1 MIIYS
6 KNIKEFNRDI
16 SFGISKILNDLI
28 KKKMFKFSG
37 KSEIE
42 SWNSSLNY
50 FSKILNEC
58 NLDENCTIT
67 LEYNLPMTSNRI
79 DLILSGYDKNN
90 KEKLIVFELKQWEK
104 VNDVLSSDYL
114 VETFIN
120 GGLRQVLHPGYQV
133 WSYGQLLKDFN
144 TYIQDNEISVSLAV
158 LLHNYD
164 LEKNDVLLN
173 EKFDTFNKEV
183 EIFGKNNETELKKY
197 IEGNLSKGDN
207 GVIISNIDNSTM
219 TPSPKLQEK
228 INSLI
233 VNNDYFTLIDEQM
246 EAFSK
251 IVLAEESEEKSTIIV
266 KGNPGTGKSVIAIN
280 LLNYFINK
288 RKLCQYVSRNTAP
301 RVIYSFKL
309 KGNMKKS
316 SIDNLFKSSG
326 SYTETDKNIFDVLLV
341 DEAHCL
347 TEKSGLFNN
356 YGENQ
361 IKEIINSSKTSVFFI
376 DENQRVHFNDI
387 GTIENIKKFSQD
399 LNSKVHILNLESQFR
414 CNNSNDY
421 INFVDYLLGINDLY
435 NGANI
440 NYDLKIIDSP
450 QELVRLIKEKNKT
463 DLSRVVAGY
472 CWNWNKK
479 EINNPDFHDIVI
491 KDFEMSWN
499 LGQGQTFAI
508 DDSINEAGCIHSVQG
523 LEFDYVGVIIGSD
536 LKYRDG
542 KVVSDFSGHGSAD
555 PSFKGIKKLYKQNY
569 KKADNIADT
578 LIKNAYR
585 VLLTRGIKG
594 CYIYCDDEPLREHLK
609 NEIIKV
615 IK

>member
-58 NLDENCTIT
+58 NLDENCAIT

-104 VNDVLSSDYL
+104 VNDVPSSDYL

-326 SYTETDKNIFDVLLV
+326 IYTETDKNIFDVLLV

-361 IKEIINSSKTSVFFI
+361 IKEIINS
-376 DENQRVHFNDI
+376 
-387 GTIENIKKFSQD
+387 
-399 LNSKVHILNLESQFR
+399 
-414 CNNSNDY
+414 
-421 INFVDYLLGINDLY
+421 
-435 NGANI
+435 
-440 NYDLKIIDSP
+440 
-450 QELVRLIKEKNKT
+450 
-463 DLSRVVAGY
+463 
-472 CWNWNKK
+472 
-479 EINNPDFHDIVI
+479 
-491 KDFEMSWN
+491 
-499 LGQGQTFAI
+499 
-508 DDSINEAGCIHSVQG
+508 
-523 LEFDYVGVIIGSD
+523 
-536 LKYRDG
+536 
-542 KVVSDFSGHGSAD
+542 
-555 PSFKGIKKLYKQNY
+555 
-569 KKADNIADT
+569 
-578 LIKNAYR
+578 
-585 VLLTRGIKG
+585 
-594 CYIYCDDEPLREHLK
+594 
-609 NEIIKV
+609 
-615 IK
+615 